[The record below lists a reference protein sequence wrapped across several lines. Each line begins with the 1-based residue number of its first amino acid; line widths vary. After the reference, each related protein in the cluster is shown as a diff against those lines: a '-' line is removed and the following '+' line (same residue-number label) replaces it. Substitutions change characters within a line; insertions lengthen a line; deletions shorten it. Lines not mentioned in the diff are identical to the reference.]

1 MSSANEDAEKYRLLF
16 EVSEDPMWVIIDQK
30 FELCNDAAVRH
41 LGYSTKQELQ
51 STHPSQLSPEYQADG
66 KSSYDKAEEMM
77 AIALKDGYNRFEW
90 IHTRKN
96 GEDFPV
102 EVTLTRMPYRGR
114 AGIFCVWRD
123 ITDRKNLE
131 NELIEARKTAED
143 ANKSKSKF
151 LSMMSH
157 ELRTPLN
164 AIIGF
169 SEMLKQGVYGPLN
182 KKQIPTIESINE
194 GGELLL
200 HLVDD
205 LLNMAK
211 IEQGDLC
218 LKIEN
223 VLTSEIIANSIR
235 LVENL
240 ANKNQ
245 VTIHCETLEL
255 DTDCLYADRVRS
267 EQILVNL
274 LTNAIKYNPG
284 GNVWVITSTNAD
296 FVRISVKD
304 DGEGIHE
311 EHFKHIFNPFYRGD
325 KTSSGIEGAG
335 LGLPICKKLSEKMNG
350 HCGFDSKYGM
360 GATFWFELPLCE
372 GCRSCDQADV

>member
-1 MSSANEDAEKYRLLF
+1 
-16 EVSEDPMWVIIDQK
+16 MWVIIDQK

-41 LGYSTKQELQ
+41 LGYRSKEELKN
-51 STHPSQLSPEYQADG
+51 THPSQLSPEFQADG
-66 KSSYDKAEEMM
+66 KSSFDKAEQMM
-77 AIALKDGYNRFEW
+77 AIALREGYNRFEW

-96 GEDFPV
+96 GENFPV
-102 EVTLTRMPYRGR
+102 EVTLTRMPFRGK

-123 ITDRKNLE
+123 ITERKKLE
-131 NELIEARKTAED
+131 TELIEARQAAED

-164 AIIGF
+164 SIIGF
-169 SEMLKQGVYGPLN
+169 SEMLKQGIYGPLM
-182 KKQIPTIESINE
+182 KKQIPTVESINE

-211 IEQGDLC
+211 IEQGDLS

-223 VLTSEIIANSIR
+223 VLTSEIIVNSTK

-240 ANKNQ
+240 AAKNQ
-245 VTIHCETLEL
+245 VRMHYEKADLNS
-255 DTDCLYADRVRS
+255 DCLYADKVRS

-284 GNVWVITSTNAD
+284 GNVWVKASSSED
-296 FVRISVKD
+296 FVRISVTD
-304 DGEGIHE
+304 DGEGVHE
-311 EHFKHIFNPFYRGD
+311 DHKEHIFNSFYRGD
-325 KTSSGIEGAG
+325 KLSSGIEGTG
-335 LGLPICKKLSEKMNG
+335 LGLPICKKLAEKMNG
-350 HCGFDSKYGM
+350 YCGFDSRLGH

-372 GCRSCDQADV
+372 GCVSCDDADISPSK